1 MPDLDDKA
9 LSEIKAALYNGRKIE
24 AVKVYRDAM
33 PGTDLVD
40 AKKAVEDLQAKLQQ
54 EHPEQFASAAK
65 EKGCLGMILVLA
77 GLASGLGLLAMAC
90 QSWV

>member
-24 AVKVYRDAM
+24 AVKVYRDAV

-40 AKKAVEDLQAKLQQ
+40 AKKAVEDLQAKLRQQ
-54 EHPEQFASAAK
+54 QPEHFASAAK
-65 EKGCLGMILVLA
+65 EKGCLGLILFVA
-77 GLASGLGLLAMAC
+77 GLVSGMGLLAIFF
-90 QSWV
+90 